1 MAAKRVWHLNF
12 DADVELADGASWKA
26 DPAMRS
32 RFGELAARAEGLVP
46 DGDARLDD
54 GEDFGGARGYSF
66 MPTAS
71 SRAALVAKSA
81 KPVDAPDVS
90 VLRAVNSREACASI
104 GERLSGAR
112 WAKSVREVE
121 EALANAAPGSPWRAR
136 SPWGFSGRGNVA
148 VSGSGLRE
156 NERRWIE
163 RVCTTYGGV
172 EFVPWVERLA
182 DFGLHGYVDASG
194 LVTLGEPTVQ
204 RCSPSGTWISTER
217 ADDDDFATGE
227 RDALV
232 ESAKRCARF
241 LIESGYFGPFGIDAF
256 RWREGRNEHFHA
268 LCDLNA
274 RYSMGWGVGMKDRR
288 VDL

>member
-1 MAAKRVWHLNF
+1 MAAERVWHLNF
-12 DADVELADGASWKA
+12 DADVELADGASWKPDA
-26 DPAMRS
+26 AMRA
-32 RFGELAARAEGLVP
+32 RFGELAARAVGLVP
-46 DGDARLDD
+46 DGDVLVEHASDLA
-54 GEDFGGARGYSF
+54 GARGYSF
-66 MPTAS
+66 MPTPS
-71 SRAALVAKSA
+71 SRAALVAKGA
-81 KPVDAPDVS
+81 KPIDAPDVR
-90 VLRAVNSREACASI
+90 VLRAINSREACASM
-104 GERLSGAR
+104 GGRLRGAL
-112 WAKSVREVE
+112 WARNVSDVE

-148 VSGSGLRE
+148 VSGGGLRE

-172 EFVPWVERLA
+172 ELVPWVERLA
-182 DFGLHGYVDASG
+182 DFGLHGFVDASG

-204 RCSPSGTWISTER
+204 RCSPSGTWLSTER
-217 ADDDDFATGE
+217 ANADDFANGE
-227 RDALV
+227 REALV

-241 LIESGYFGPFGIDAF
+241 LVESGYFGPFGIDAF